1 MRQSQTAVIER
12 KAEFAGDFVT
22 EPFEC
27 GWAAE
32 ARWFVK
38 VARLAG
44 ESADGSAG
52 GSAKVRL
59 ATQISADGLAWTDH
73 ERPAVE
79 LTAEGLHSWPVSSFG
94 QWLRLRGS
102 VDKEGASA
110 TLTIYLA
117 LKS

>member
-12 KAEFAGDFVT
+12 KATYSGDFAT
-22 EPFEC
+22 EPFEA

-38 VARLAG
+38 VIDLGEGARL
-44 ESADGSAG
+44 
-52 GSAKVRL
+52 RL
-59 ATQISADGLAWTDH
+59 ATQVSPDGLTWTDH
-73 ERPAVE
+73 ERGQLE
-79 LTAEGLHSWPVSSFG
+79 TDAEGLYSWPVNSFG

-102 VDKEGASA
+102 VNGDGTSA
-110 TLTIYLA
+110 TVMIYLS